1 MDYLYRQSI
10 DGILTYSY
18 WGDWAG
24 PTAYNSIQMNGAISA
39 ITPGELVSTGYL
51 YYNLR
56 LMEKYARLVHPSE
69 ADGFAAR
76 ADKVRDAFN
85 REFFRPET
93 GTYATGSQACNV
105 LPLFLGIVPQGREA
119 DVAAAL
125 NADVVA
131 KDYHLSTGNLC
142 TKYVPEQLT
151 RYGYTDTAFKLITQ
165 TTYPSWGYMLS
176 MGATTVW
183 ERWEYATSTGMN
195 SHNHPMYASISAY
208 FYKYLAGIAAAP
220 ASGFD
225 SLTIC
230 PCMPAGLEWVSAELD
245 TVRGRVSSAWKREE
259 DAVVFDIEIPVG
271 AKAELLLPNGLITEG
286 GEALTDREGISPL
299 GIKDGKAAFMLGSGK
314 YSFRVE

>member
-1 MDYLYRQSI
+1 M
-10 DGILTYSY
+10 
-18 WGDWAG
+18 
-24 PTAYNSIQMNGAISA
+24 
-39 ITPGELVSTGYL
+39 
-51 YYNLR
+51 
-56 LMEKYARLVHPSE
+56 HPSE

-165 TTYPSWGYMLS
+165 TTYPSWGYMLYH
-176 MGATTVW
+176 G
-183 ERWEYATSTGMN
+183 R
-195 SHNHPMYASISAY
+195 NH
-208 FYKYLAGIAAAP
+208 
-220 ASGFD
+220 
-225 SLTIC
+225 
-230 PCMPAGLEWVSAELD
+230 
-245 TVRGRVSSAWKREE
+245 R
-259 DAVVFDIEIPVG
+259 VG
-271 AKAELLLPNGLITEG
+271 A
-286 GEALTDREGISPL
+286 L
-299 GIKDGKAAFMLGSGK
+299 GIRHKHGHEFAQPPHVRLDKRIFLQVPCRHSGC
-314 YSFRVE
+314 SRFGL

>member
-1 MDYLYRQSI
+1 M
-10 DGILTYSY
+10 
-18 WGDWAG
+18 
-24 PTAYNSIQMNGAISA
+24 
-39 ITPGELVSTGYL
+39 
-51 YYNLR
+51 
-56 LMEKYARLVHPSE
+56 
-69 ADGFAAR
+69 
-76 ADKVRDAFN
+76 
-85 REFFRPET
+85 
-93 GTYATGSQACNV
+93 
-105 LPLFLGIVPQGREA
+105 PQGREA

-230 PCMPAGLEWVSAELD
+230 PCMPSGLEWASAALD
-245 TVRGRVSSAWKREE
+245 TVRGRVSSAWRREK
-259 DAVVFDIEIPVG
+259 DAAVFDIEIPVG
-271 AKAELLLPNGLITEG
+271 AKA
-286 GEALTDREGISPL
+286 
-299 GIKDGKAAFMLGSGK
+299 
-314 YSFRVE
+314 

>member
-1 MDYLYRQSI
+1 MKAIKKWVDYLYRQSI

-85 REFFRPET
+85 RNSSVPET

-131 KDYHLSTGNLC
+131 K
-142 TKYVPEQLT
+142 V
-151 RYGYTDTAFKLITQ
+151 I
-165 TTYPSWGYMLS
+165 
-176 MGATTVW
+176 
-183 ERWEYATSTGMN
+183 
-195 SHNHPMYASISAY
+195 
-208 FYKYLAGIAAAP
+208 
-220 ASGFD
+220 
-225 SLTIC
+225 IC
-230 PCMPAGLEWVSAELD
+230 PRQPLHKICAGAAHALRLY
-245 TVRGRVSSAWKREE
+245 RHRV
-259 DAVVFDIEIPVG
+259 
-271 AKAELLLPNGLITEG
+271 
-286 GEALTDREGISPL
+286 
-299 GIKDGKAAFMLGSGK
+299 
-314 YSFRVE
+314 